1 MLKSTLILGLILT
14 SSSMALASENTEIKG
29 ATRVAVLSRLAEKC
43 DISVNPSMSKWVT
56 AILSDFSPSRRQ
68 EFDSIADMVQTERVK
83 EDGRVGSCYKL
94 RVELF
99 RDGWL

>member
-1 MLKSTLILGLILT
+1 MLRTTLILSLLFT
-14 SSSMALASENTEIKG
+14 SSSMAIASESTEIKG

-43 DISVNPSMSKWVT
+43 EISVNPSMSKWVT
-56 AILSDFSPSRRQ
+56 TILADFSPSRHQ
-68 EFDSIADMVQTERVK
+68 DFDSIADMLQTERVK